1 MHQILT
7 MLAGCIKAINQW
19 DAEKHNVSLTSVIR
33 LGGLAQTKYK
43 VESLTK
49 NNQGPCKI
57 FQFFID

>member
-1 MHQILT
+1 MD
-7 MLAGCIKAINQW
+7 QW

-49 NNQGPCKI
+49 NNRGPCKI